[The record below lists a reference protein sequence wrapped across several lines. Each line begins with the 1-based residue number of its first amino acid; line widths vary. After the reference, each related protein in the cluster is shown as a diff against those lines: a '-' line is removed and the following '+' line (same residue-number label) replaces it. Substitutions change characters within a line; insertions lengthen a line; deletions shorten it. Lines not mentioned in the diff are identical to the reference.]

1 MWFNSLIFFRIKI
14 HETGLMADS
23 SVETQRKLLGL
34 VTFIGTLSLTFWW
47 SGVSIY
53 PTETLASA
61 VVFMTIVLVA
71 LLLRAMAGTSL
82 AFTVRSISVPV
93 GLYISLLSLVQASDA
108 GSGFIGIFLSLI
120 TSGLLFL
127 SCMHARAVENTC
139 ARNRAACLFAIALA
153 LLLPVIGFIVFAQ
166 FPLVQL
172 WHPPIVLLVFGSFIA
187 LYLLQPSNN
196 TRSERL
202 IFASAYNVVLQ
213 AVIGVMMFIVVTQWM
228 DDGSFV
234 LRVSAIS
241 VSIFVPLAIY
251 LSTLIYA
258 ISENKVGDVGKLD
271 IKNWHIVEGYLF
283 FMAMVVAPPSIIE
296 YILSQQT

>member
-1 MWFNSLIFFRIKI
+1 MVESN
-14 HETGLMADS
+14 
-23 SVETQRKLLGL
+23 VETQRKLLGL

-47 SGVSIY
+47 SGASIY
-53 PTETLASA
+53 PIETLAGA
-61 VVFMTIVLVA
+61 VVLGTIVLVA
-71 LLLRAMAGTSL
+71 LLLRVMAGTSL

-93 GLYISLLSLVQASDA
+93 GLYVSLLSLVQASDA
-108 GSGFIGIFLSLI
+108 GSGVIGIFLSLI

-127 SCMHARAVENTC
+127 SCMHARKGENTC
-139 ARNRAACLFAIALA
+139 KRNRAACLLAIAFT

-172 WHPPIVLLVFGSFIA
+172 YHPPIFLLVFGSFIA
-187 LYLLQPSNN
+187 LYLLLPSNN
-196 TRSERL
+196 SRSERL

-213 AVIGVMMFIVVTQWM
+213 AVIAVMMFIIVTQWM

-241 VSIFVPLAIY
+241 VSILVPLAVY
-251 LSTLIYA
+251 LATLIYA

>member
-1 MWFNSLIFFRIKI
+1 MVESN
-14 HETGLMADS
+14 
-23 SVETQRKLLGL
+23 VETQRKLLGL

-47 SGVSIY
+47 SGASIY
-53 PTETLASA
+53 PIETLAGA
-61 VVFMTIVLVA
+61 VVLGTIVLVA
-71 LLLRAMAGTSL
+71 LLLRVMAGTSL

-93 GLYISLLSLVQASDA
+93 GLYVSLLSLVQASDA

-127 SCMHARAVENTC
+127 SCMHARKGENTC
-139 ARNRAACLFAIALA
+139 KRNRAACLLAIAFT

-172 WHPPIVLLVFGSFIA
+172 YHPPIFLLVFGSFIA
-187 LYLLQPSNN
+187 LYLLLPSNN
-196 TRSERL
+196 SRSERL

-213 AVIGVMMFIVVTQWM
+213 AVIAVMMFIIVTQWM

-241 VSIFVPLAIY
+241 VSILVPLAVY
-251 LSTLIYA
+251 LATLIYA

-271 IKNWHIVEGYLF
+271 IQNWHIVEGYLF

-296 YILSQQT
+296 YILSQ

>member
-1 MWFNSLIFFRIKI
+1 MVESN
-14 HETGLMADS
+14 
-23 SVETQRKLLGL
+23 VETQRKLLGL

-47 SGVSIY
+47 SGASIY
-53 PTETLASA
+53 PIETLAGA
-61 VVFMTIVLVA
+61 VVLGTIVLVA
-71 LLLRAMAGTSL
+71 LLLRVMAGTSL

-93 GLYISLLSLVQASDA
+93 GLYVSLLSLVQASDA

-127 SCMHARAVENTC
+127 SCMHAREGENTC
-139 ARNRAACLFAIALA
+139 KGNRAACLLAIAFT

-172 WHPPIVLLVFGSFIA
+172 YHPPIFLLVLGSFIA
-187 LYLLQPSNN
+187 LYLLLPSNN
-196 TRSERL
+196 SRSERL

-213 AVIGVMMFIVVTQWM
+213 AVIAVMMFIIVTQWM

-241 VSIFVPLAIY
+241 VSILVPLAVY
-251 LSTLIYA
+251 LATLIYA

-271 IKNWHIVEGYLF
+271 IQNWHIVEGYLF

>member
-1 MWFNSLIFFRIKI
+1 MVESN
-14 HETGLMADS
+14 
-23 SVETQRKLLGL
+23 VETQRKLLGL

-47 SGVSIY
+47 SGASIY
-53 PTETLASA
+53 PTETLAGA
-61 VVFMTIVLVA
+61 VVLGTIVLVA
-71 LLLRAMAGTSL
+71 LLLRVMAGTSL

-93 GLYISLLSLVQASDA
+93 GLYVSLLSLVQASDA

-127 SCMHARAVENTC
+127 SCMHARKGENTC
-139 ARNRAACLFAIALA
+139 KRNRAACLLAIAFT

-172 WHPPIVLLVFGSFIA
+172 YHPPIFLLVFGSFIA
-187 LYLLQPSNN
+187 LYLLLPSNN
-196 TRSERL
+196 SRSERL

-213 AVIGVMMFIVVTQWM
+213 AVIAVMMFIIVTQWM

-241 VSIFVPLAIY
+241 VSILVPLAVY
-251 LSTLIYA
+251 LATLIYA

-271 IKNWHIVEGYLF
+271 IQNWHIVEGYLF

>member
-1 MWFNSLIFFRIKI
+1 MVESN
-14 HETGLMADS
+14 
-23 SVETQRKLLGL
+23 VETQRKLLGL

-47 SGVSIY
+47 SGASIY
-53 PTETLASA
+53 PIETLAGA
-61 VVFMTIVLVA
+61 VVLGTIVLVA
-71 LLLRAMAGTSL
+71 LLLRVMAGTSL

-93 GLYISLLSLVQASDA
+93 GLYVSLLSLVQASDA
-108 GSGFIGIFLSLI
+108 SSGFIGIFLSLI

-127 SCMHARAVENTC
+127 SCMHARKGENTC
-139 ARNRAACLFAIALA
+139 KRNRAACLLAIAFT

-172 WHPPIVLLVFGSFIA
+172 YHPPIFLLVFGSFIA
-187 LYLLQPSNN
+187 LYLLLPSNN
-196 TRSERL
+196 SRSERL

-213 AVIGVMMFIVVTQWM
+213 AVIAVMMFIIVTQWM

-241 VSIFVPLAIY
+241 VSILVPLAVY
-251 LSTLIYA
+251 LATLIYA

-271 IKNWHIVEGYLF
+271 IQNWHIVEGYLF

>member
-1 MWFNSLIFFRIKI
+1 MI
-14 HETGLMADS
+14 HEVRLMVES
-23 SVETQRKLLGL
+23 NVETQRKLLGL

-47 SGVSIY
+47 SGASIY
-53 PTETLASA
+53 PIETLAGA
-61 VVFMTIVLVA
+61 VVLGTIVLVA
-71 LLLRAMAGTSL
+71 LLLRVMAGTSL

-93 GLYISLLSLVQASDA
+93 GLYVSLLSLVQASDA

-127 SCMHARAVENTC
+127 SCMHARKGENTC
-139 ARNRAACLFAIALA
+139 KRNRAACLLAIAFT

-172 WHPPIVLLVFGSFIA
+172 YHPPIFLLVFGSFIA
-187 LYLLQPSNN
+187 LYLLLPSNN
-196 TRSERL
+196 SRSERL

-213 AVIGVMMFIVVTQWM
+213 AVIAVMMFIIVTQWM

-241 VSIFVPLAIY
+241 VSILVPLAVY
-251 LSTLIYA
+251 LATLIYA

-271 IKNWHIVEGYLF
+271 IQNWHIVEGYLF

>member
-1 MWFNSLIFFRIKI
+1 MVESN
-14 HETGLMADS
+14 
-23 SVETQRKLLGL
+23 VETQRKLLGL

-47 SGVSIY
+47 SGASIY
-53 PTETLASA
+53 PIETLAGA
-61 VVFMTIVLVA
+61 VVLGTIVLVA
-71 LLLRAMAGTSL
+71 LLLRVMAGTSL

-93 GLYISLLSLVQASDA
+93 GLYVSLLSLVQASDA

-127 SCMHARAVENTC
+127 SCMHARKGENTC
-139 ARNRAACLFAIALA
+139 KRNRAACLLAIAFT

-172 WHPPIVLLVFGSFIA
+172 YHPPIFLLVFGSFIA

-213 AVIGVMMFIVVTQWM
+213 AVIAVMMFIIVTQWM

-241 VSIFVPLAIY
+241 VSILVPLAVY
-251 LSTLIYA
+251 LATLIYA

-271 IKNWHIVEGYLF
+271 IQNWHIVEGYLF

>member
-1 MWFNSLIFFRIKI
+1 MVESN
-14 HETGLMADS
+14 
-23 SVETQRKLLGL
+23 VETQRKLLGL

-47 SGVSIY
+47 SGASIY
-53 PTETLASA
+53 PIETLAGA
-61 VVFMTIVLVA
+61 VVLGTIVLVA
-71 LLLRAMAGTSL
+71 LLLRVMAGTSL

-93 GLYISLLSLVQASDA
+93 GLYVSLLSLVQASDA

-127 SCMHARAVENTC
+127 SCMHARKGENTC
-139 ARNRAACLFAIALA
+139 KRNRAACLLAIAFT

-172 WHPPIVLLVFGSFIA
+172 YHPPIFLLVLGSFIA
-187 LYLLQPSNN
+187 LYLLLPSNN
-196 TRSERL
+196 SRSERL

-213 AVIGVMMFIVVTQWM
+213 AVIAVMMFIIVTQWM

-241 VSIFVPLAIY
+241 VSILVPLAVY
-251 LSTLIYA
+251 LATLIYA

-271 IKNWHIVEGYLF
+271 IQNWHIVEGYLF

>member
-1 MWFNSLIFFRIKI
+1 MVESN
-14 HETGLMADS
+14 
-23 SVETQRKLLGL
+23 VETQRKLLGL

-47 SGVSIY
+47 SGASIY
-53 PTETLASA
+53 PIETLAGA
-61 VVFMTIVLVA
+61 VVLGTIVLVA
-71 LLLRAMAGTSL
+71 LLLRVMAGTSL

-93 GLYISLLSLVQASDA
+93 GLYVSLLSLVQASDA

-127 SCMHARAVENTC
+127 SCMHARKGENTC
-139 ARNRAACLFAIALA
+139 KRNRAACLLAIAFT

-172 WHPPIVLLVFGSFIA
+172 YHPPIFLLVFGSFIA
-187 LYLLQPSNN
+187 LYLLLPSNN
-196 TRSERL
+196 SRSERL

-213 AVIGVMMFIVVTQWM
+213 AVIAVMMFIIVTQWM

-241 VSIFVPLAIY
+241 VSILVPLAVY
-251 LSTLIYA
+251 LATLIYA

-271 IKNWHIVEGYLF
+271 IQNWHIVEGYLF